1 MKRFLA
7 VFVLLFMVLQLY
19 SASEA
24 DLTIKAF
31 KSYNTGVRVIINN
44 RITREDIFVL
54 NSNPNEASTTG
65 NPRIELNDVV
75 QQLLGSVSDT
85 STQVSPSALD
95 SYVVFSYRV
104 EGNVTGSYSLRFDL
118 NNLTNSNNQNEYIN
132 TSYQLGNFDAV
143 FTSSATS
150 GVPSGNLDPV
160 SNNDYAIMYDDTSVK
175 EGSAIGVSG
184 VTTLTSSWTVGEPI
198 YQENELT
205 GVQDGA
211 TEPCSTWIARG
222 AVGMTIDSVG
232 YTNASNGEYIATVNV
247 TLVCP

>member
-104 EGNVTGSYSLRFDL
+104 EGNVTGAYSLKFDL
-118 NNLTNSNNQNEYIN
+118 GNLKNSNNSTAYIN
-132 TSYQLGNFDAV
+132 TSYQLGNFDVV
-143 FTSSATS
+143 FTSSAES
-150 GVPSGNLDPV
+150 GEPSDNLNSDD
-160 SNNDYAIMYDDTSVK
+160 SIAIMYDSTSVK
-175 EGSAIGVSG
+175 EGAAVGASGVATLASSWKVGTPNMSNETLVGVEAGVS
-184 VTTLTSSWTVGEPI
+184 
-198 YQENELT
+198 
-205 GVQDGA
+205 
-211 TEPCSTWIARG
+211 EPCSTWIARG

-232 YTNASNGEYIATVNV
+232 YTNASYGEYIANVVV
-247 TLVCP
+247 TLECP

>member
-104 EGNVTGSYSLRFDL
+104 EGNVTGAYSLKFDL
-118 NNLTNSNNQNEYIN
+118 GNLKNSNNSTAYIN
-132 TSYQLGNFDAV
+132 TSYQLGNFDVV
-143 FTSSATS
+143 FTSSARFAS
-150 GVPSGNLDPV
+150 CSFPK
-160 SNNDYAIMYDDTSVK
+160 YIF
-175 EGSAIGVSG
+175 
-184 VTTLTSSWTVGEPI
+184 VG
-198 YQENELT
+198 L
-205 GVQDGA
+205 
-211 TEPCSTWIARG
+211 
-222 AVGMTIDSVG
+222 
-232 YTNASNGEYIATVNV
+232 
-247 TLVCP
+247 